1 MKKKGKRKVQG
12 VPQSQTAPD
21 MARVITHWHEFPWL
35 AFGSFERCGRRCV
48 FDFCSVHRTRL
59 RRKPGTEPHPCRRCE
74 RGTKRSRA
82 YARLRAGFTVPKM
95 HSTERSYGKN
105 AFTRRSCMSSFGT
118 PLVSKITVYW
128 LALAHIPQ
136 RRRQI
141 IAAQRLRRSP
151 LPIPARRS
159 QRRALPPLVDDAIID
174 SIVRDIISEMPR
186 LPPPS
191 PAAGRLYR

>member
-21 MARVITHWHEFPWL
+21 MAKVITHWHEFPWL

-48 FDFCSVHRTRL
+48 FDFS
-59 RRKPGTEPHPCRRCE
+59 RKPGTEPHPCRRCE

-82 YARLRAGFTVPKM
+82 YARLRAGFTAPKK
-95 HSTERSYGKN
+95 HSTVRSYGQN
-105 AFTRRSCMSSFGT
+105 AFTLRSCMSSFGT
-118 PLVSKITVYW
+118 PLVSKITVYR

-136 RRRQI
+136 RRRRI

-151 LPIPARRS
+151 LPIPARRR

-186 LPPPS
+186 LPPPLPRCWTTIS
-191 PAAGRLYR
+191 MSC